1 MLFQDSPKFICFQC
15 SFLAKDLKELTTH
28 VQTSSK
34 QHIDVMLRCECCS
47 KVFRSFWKMELHCY
61 TLEHVLNFCDKY
73 AGCAKPAVPYNY
85 SETYCP
91 FCRKDVDSSSHLVK
105 SDHIGKSQC
114 TWARKFYKVQTK
126 KLVKSNE
133 MNPFHGI
140 FFV

>member
-34 QHIDVMLRCECCS
+34 KHVDVMLRCESCS
-47 KVFRSFWKMELHCY
+47 KVFKSFWKLELHCY
-61 TLEHVLNFCDKY
+61 TLEHVINFCDKY

-85 SETYCP
+85 SESYCP

-105 SDHIGKSQC
+105 ADHIGKSLL
-114 TWARKFYKVQTK
+114 APKVFNPH
-126 KLVKSNE
+126 SN
-133 MNPFHGI
+133 
-140 FFV
+140 